1 MDAQELPGREAIDM
15 SPALADVEQDA
26 EGLVWPQHS
35 PPPPP
40 PPTTPPLPVP
50 VLRTVDP
57 NALEGI

>member
-1 MDAQELPGREAIDM
+1 M